1 MATELVLEGT
11 DQAQHFLLP
20 LQTFSPAPDEILDN
34 LVDAL
39 RATLGHPELRGLAE
53 STLDEV
59 HRIQEAARRRLALQQ
74 RDMTAQRLDLLV
86 YEIAYALHV
95 DADRLRGR
103 SRLQHIAFQRQIAIY
118 LLRRVSCASFP
129 QIAGAVGRDHS
140 TAIHAFNLIAR
151 RVERD
156 AAFKLYIARL
166 ESRLTAES
174 NPPVRAAA

>member
-74 RDMTAQRLDLLV
+74 RDITAQRLDLLV
-86 YEIAYALHV
+86 NEIAYALHV
-95 DADRLRGR
+95 DADRLRDR
-103 SRLQHIAFQRQIAIY
+103 SRLQHIAFQRQISVF
-118 LLRRVSCASFP
+118 LTRRLTNASWP
-129 QIAGAVGRDHS
+129 TIASAYGRDHS
-140 TAIHAFNLIAR
+140 ACIWANQAIERRMTDPAFRTFI
-151 RVERD
+151 E
-156 AAFKLYIARL
+156 RL
-166 ESRLTAES
+166 ERRISGSTT
-174 NPPVRAAA
+174 AAAA